1 MFYIK
6 YLEEGHLNFT
16 RNTKIWTIREQRK
29 EIVIK
34 TSYHIKFQFILHKTT
49 AQKKI
54 VFVAFFSWNIL
65 KAIWL
70 FLSVHCTRKGWK
82 WKGKIIIRWIFSSL
96 DEIFLLFFFQILKT
110 QFALCCRWFMES
122 PSCWNW
128 WFMCMKNACVVF
140 SNIMKL
146 FLRKYRQKFC
156 TFT

>member
-1 MFYIK
+1 MHHNFLRTHQMFYIK

-34 TSYHIKFQFILHKTT
+34 TSYHIKFQFVLHKTT

-96 DEIFLLFFFQILKT
+96 DEIFLLFFFKFLKHKLLYV
-110 QFALCCRWFMES
+110 AGGLWKVLLAEIDDLCVWKML
-122 PSCWNW
+122 
-128 WFMCMKNACVVF
+128 V
-140 SNIMKL
+140 
-146 FLRKYRQKFC
+146 
-156 TFT
+156 